1 MKYTDRLFSF
11 DNLFHEGQLK
21 LPVAEIHQVSEL
33 SVIRGGEIE
42 THCQYCDEIT
52 YAISGSAKFFE
63 NNNCSVVNAGQI
75 HFIKKG
81 NTHKIEV
88 LSNENFR
95 YICIGFTPTHSSE
108 IIKSFYDD
116 IKDLQ
121 SFTVKDNGTV
131 KHLSE
136 YLVREFYNFDKYSR
150 DMINEYLSQILV
162 TIIRSRNNQI
172 LDFHKNESSRSSN
185 YAMYKLLRYL
195 DREYLQIDNVKAV
208 AENLSYSEY
217 YLSHL
222 FKEKMGITIKEY
234 LTKKKISYATELIRT
249 SELTV
254 EQIATILGFSCAYSF
269 RRSFKECTGLTPSEY
284 KKSVL

>member
-11 DNLFHEGQLK
+11 DNLFSKGQLK
-21 LPVAEIHQVSEL
+21 LPVAEIYQVSEL

-42 THCQYCDEIT
+42 SHCQYCDEIT

-63 NNNCSVVNAGQI
+63 NDNCSVVNAGQI

-81 NTHKIEV
+81 NIHKIEV

-95 YICIGFTPTHSSE
+95 YICIGFNPVNSAG
-108 IIKSFYDD
+108 IIKAFYED

-121 SFTVKDNGTV
+121 YFTVNDNGTV
-131 KHLSE
+131 KNLSE
-136 YLVREFYNFDKYSR
+136 YLVREFYNFDKYSE
-150 DMINEYLSQILV
+150 DMINQYLSQIIAI
-162 TIIRSRNNQI
+162 IIRSRNNQMI
-172 LDFHKNESSRSSN
+172 DSHKNDSLRSSN

-195 DREYLQIDNVKAV
+195 DREYLQIDNIKDIAQ
-208 AENLSYSEY
+208 NLSYSEY

-222 FKEKMGITIKEY
+222 FKEKMGITIKKY
-234 LTKKKISYATELIRT
+234 LTKKKISHASELLAT
-249 SELTV
+249 SELTI
-254 EQIATILGFSCAYSF
+254 EQIATVLGFSCAYTF
-269 RRSFKECTGLTPSEY
+269 RRAFKECTGLTPSEY